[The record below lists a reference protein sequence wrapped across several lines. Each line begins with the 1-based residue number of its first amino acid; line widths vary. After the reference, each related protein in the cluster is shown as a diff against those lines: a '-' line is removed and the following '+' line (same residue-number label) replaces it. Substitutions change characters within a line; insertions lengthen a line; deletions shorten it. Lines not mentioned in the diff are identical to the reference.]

1 MYIYIYIC
9 ILCIFH
15 IPRAPR
21 VEVHEDFLFPV
32 RVFKLGGRA
41 RHHAEAALVR
51 TRRGQSRRARTDCGE
66 HFVLELRPAKGFS
79 YPRSLVSVPHYF
91 NWGGGGGAGKKGT
104 HIVKLGMRIYL
115 SPAFCVVGVFVRW
128 LAFSCGGGSLVDTL
142 CVRRAWIG
150 EGEEGRAKKRN
161 ACRKV
166 GDAGLPVSCVLC
178 GWRFG
183 EAVALS
189 WMLAVFPNLGSRN
202 ENQTFLY

>member
-1 MYIYIYIC
+1 MGKADEQEPTAANISC
-9 ILCIFH
+9 SSFGQLK
-15 IPRAPR
+15 
-21 VEVHEDFLFPV
+21 DFLTPDPWFLC
-32 RVFKLGGRA
+32 RIILTGEGEEGRA
-41 RHHAEAALVR
+41 
-51 TRRGQSRRARTDCGE
+51 
-66 HFVLELRPAKGFS
+66 
-79 YPRSLVSVPHYF
+79 
-91 NWGGGGGAGKKGT
+91 KKGT
-104 HIVKLGMRIYL
+104 HIVTSGMRVYL